1 MDLTYKVIKSIVKKK
16 KGFGANGGFD
26 FTKKLKEIFRKKKGF
41 GANVGFGCTKA
52 KRELIVKSYEKKR
65 GSGSMVDLILE

>member
-26 FTKKLKEIFRKKKGF
+26 FTKKLKEIFRKKK
-41 GANVGFGCTKA
+41 ARDNQPTIPA
-52 KRELIVKSYEKKR
+52 YHS
-65 GSGSMVDLILE
+65 ILTMS

>member
-26 FTKKLKEIFRKKKGF
+26 FTKKLKEITGVRKKGVGVREKGDF
-41 GANVGFGCTKA
+41 
-52 KRELIVKSYEKKR
+52 
-65 GSGSMVDLILE
+65 